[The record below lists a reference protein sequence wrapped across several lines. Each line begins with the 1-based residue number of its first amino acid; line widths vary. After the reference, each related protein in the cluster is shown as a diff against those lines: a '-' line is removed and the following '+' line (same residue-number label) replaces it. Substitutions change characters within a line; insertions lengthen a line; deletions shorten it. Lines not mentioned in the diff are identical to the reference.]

1 MSPGRRND
9 GKTLKGTQATGP
21 LAARVG
27 HEINNLLSYVLA
39 NLEFVAGELGELRR
53 EETLSPA
60 AAARLGVCDEAL
72 RDTHDGARRIRAIA
86 GDLLASPADEETA
99 GPVEVVRAIDAAIDV
114 AWNELRHRARLVR
127 SCTALPAVIASE
139 PRLVQ
144 VFTNLLLNA
153 AHAMRSGWL
162 EANQLRVTARAD
174 EGRVVVELADT
185 GTGIPPEHLPLVFDP
200 FFTTKP
206 AGEGSGLGLPV
217 SRELVRAMGG
227 EIHARSVLGRGSVFR
242 VELPA
247 SEPRPPAAASPEP
260 GGGVPA
266 RRARVLVV
274 DDEPRVASALRRL
287 LVAEHDLV
295 DTTSPGLAL
304 AMLEAGERFDA
315 VLCDALLPGMRA
327 EEFLEAVAA
336 RSPELASRV
345 ALIIGGTVTPD
356 AQATLGRV
364 PSRLLQKPFD
374 LATVRALV
382 AELTGARAG

>member
-9 GKTLKGTQATGP
+9 GTTLKGMQATGP

-39 NLEFVAGELGELRR
+39 NLEFVAGELGQLRS

-60 AAARLGVCDEAL
+60 AAARLGACDEAL

-86 GDLLASPADEETA
+86 GDLLASPADGETA
-99 GPVEVVRAIDAAIDV
+99 GPVEVVRAIAAAFDV
-114 AWNELRHRARLVR
+114 AWSELRHRARLVR

-153 AHAMRSGWL
+153 AHAMRAGWL

-185 GTGIPPEHLPLVFDP
+185 GTGIPPEHLPLVFEP

-217 SRELVRAMGG
+217 SREIVRAMGG

-315 VLCDALLPGMRA
+315 ALCDALLPGMRA

-345 ALIIGGTVTPD
+345 ALITGGTVTPD

-382 AELTGARAG
+382 AELTGVRTG